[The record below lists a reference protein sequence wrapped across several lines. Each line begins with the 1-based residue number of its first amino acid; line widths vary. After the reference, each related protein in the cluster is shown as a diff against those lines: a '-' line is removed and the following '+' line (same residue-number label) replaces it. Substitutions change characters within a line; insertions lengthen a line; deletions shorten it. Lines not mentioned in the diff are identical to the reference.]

1 MYRIR
6 LAIVAFLL
14 ATIGLQAQEGF
25 YYQAVIKNTDGSP
38 LKETPVKIRIRIIE
52 GTTTLQYEE
61 EKEVTTSREGFVSF
75 IIGEGATT
83 DFTSINWQG
92 ELYLQDEIDTG
103 DGYGAPTRMPLL
115 KTPRSYISDRA
126 ISVLDNSITSASIL
140 DGTISND
147 DLSAAASISFSKL
160 SISASDIEG
169 LGFLKSDENFT
180 SALKTKLDS
189 IEAGAQVTD
198 ATNVEAAGA
207 LMDSEVTNL
216 ADLKVFDPADYA
228 TAAQGTLADSAQ
240 QTLTEGAFV
249 DGDKTKLDS
258 IEAGAQVT
266 DATNVEAAGALMDS
280 EVTNLAD
287 LKVFDPAD
295 YATAAQGTLADS
307 AQQTLTEGA
316 FVDGDKT
323 KLDSIEAGA
332 QVTDATNVEAA
343 GALMDSEVTNLA
355 DLKVFDPADYATAA
369 QGTLADSAQQTLTE
383 GAFVDGDKTKLD
395 SIEAGAQVT
404 DATNVEAAGALMDSE
419 VTNLADLK
427 VFDPADYATAA
438 QGTLADSAQ
447 QTLTE
452 GAFVDGDK
460 TKLDSIEAGAQVT
473 DATNVEAAGALMDSE
488 VTNLADLKVFDPA
501 DYATAAQGTLADSAQ
516 QTLTEGA
523 FVDGDKTKLDSIE
536 AGAQVTDATSVE
548 AAGAL
553 MDSEVTNL
561 ADLKVFDPADYATA
575 AQGTLADSA
584 QQTLTEGAFVDGDK
598 TKLDSIEAGA
608 TADQTQADINGL
620 AITEVGAI
628 SSGTWNGTA
637 IAITHGGT
645 GATTASAA
653 RNSLGI
659 FSGTLNWSE
668 NAGAA
673 ATEFPFT
680 GIAGVTT
687 SSLIIAT
694 IKSQS
699 NGQFLESAIAT
710 GAGEITITLSG
721 VPGSN
726 TVLTYIVIN

>member
-52 GTTTLQYEE
+52 GTTTLQFEE
-61 EKEVTTSREGFVSF
+61 EKDITTSREGFVSF

-258 IEAGAQVT
+258 IEAGA
-266 DATNVEAAGALMDS
+266 
-280 EVTNLAD
+280 
-287 LKVFDPAD
+287 
-295 YATAAQGTLADS
+295 
-307 AQQTLTEGA
+307 
-316 FVDGDKT
+316 
-323 KLDSIEAGA
+323 
-332 QVTDATNVEAA
+332 
-343 GALMDSEVTNLA
+343 
-355 DLKVFDPADYATAA
+355 
-369 QGTLADSAQQTLTE
+369 
-383 GAFVDGDKTKLD
+383 
-395 SIEAGAQVT
+395 
-404 DATNVEAAGALMDSE
+404 
-419 VTNLADLK
+419 
-427 VFDPADYATAA
+427 
-438 QGTLADSAQ
+438 
-447 QTLTE
+447 
-452 GAFVDGDK
+452 
-460 TKLDSIEAGAQVT
+460 
-473 DATNVEAAGALMDSE
+473 
-488 VTNLADLKVFDPA
+488 
-501 DYATAAQGTLADSAQ
+501 
-516 QTLTEGA
+516 
-523 FVDGDKTKLDSIE
+523 
-536 AGAQVTDATSVE
+536 
-548 AAGAL
+548 
-553 MDSEVTNL
+553 
-561 ADLKVFDPADYATA
+561 
-575 AQGTLADSA
+575 
-584 QQTLTEGAFVDGDK
+584 
-598 TKLDSIEAGA
+598 

>member
-1 MYRIR
+1 
-6 LAIVAFLL
+6 
-14 ATIGLQAQEGF
+14 
-25 YYQAVIKNTDGSP
+25 SP

-52 GTTTLQYEE
+52 GETTLQYEE
-61 EKEVTTSREGFVSF
+61 VREITTSREGFVSF

-103 DGYGAPTRMPLL
+103 AGYGAPTRMPLL

-249 DGDKTKLDS
+249 DGDKTKLDG
-258 IEAGAQVT
+258 IQ
-266 DATNVEAAGALMDS
+266 
-280 EVTNLAD
+280 
-287 LKVFDPAD
+287 
-295 YATAAQGTLADS
+295 
-307 AQQTLTEGA
+307 
-316 FVDGDKT
+316 
-323 KLDSIEAGA
+323 
-332 QVTDATNVEAA
+332 
-343 GALMDSEVTNLA
+343 
-355 DLKVFDPADYATAA
+355 
-369 QGTLADSAQQTLTE
+369 
-383 GAFVDGDKTKLD
+383 
-395 SIEAGAQVT
+395 
-404 DATNVEAAGALMDSE
+404 
-419 VTNLADLK
+419 
-427 VFDPADYATAA
+427 
-438 QGTLADSAQ
+438 
-447 QTLTE
+447 
-452 GAFVDGDK
+452 
-460 TKLDSIEAGAQVT
+460 
-473 DATNVEAAGALMDSE
+473 
-488 VTNLADLKVFDPA
+488 
-501 DYATAAQGTLADSAQ
+501 
-516 QTLTEGA
+516 
-523 FVDGDKTKLDSIE
+523 
-536 AGAQVTDATSVE
+536 
-548 AAGAL
+548 
-553 MDSEVTNL
+553 
-561 ADLKVFDPADYATA
+561 
-575 AQGTLADSA
+575 
-584 QQTLTEGAFVDGDK
+584 
-598 TKLDSIEAGA
+598 AGA

-694 IKSQS
+694 IKSQT

>member
-258 IEAGAQVT
+258 IEAGA
-266 DATNVEAAGALMDS
+266 
-280 EVTNLAD
+280 
-287 LKVFDPAD
+287 
-295 YATAAQGTLADS
+295 
-307 AQQTLTEGA
+307 
-316 FVDGDKT
+316 
-323 KLDSIEAGA
+323 
-332 QVTDATNVEAA
+332 
-343 GALMDSEVTNLA
+343 
-355 DLKVFDPADYATAA
+355 
-369 QGTLADSAQQTLTE
+369 
-383 GAFVDGDKTKLD
+383 
-395 SIEAGAQVT
+395 
-404 DATNVEAAGALMDSE
+404 
-419 VTNLADLK
+419 
-427 VFDPADYATAA
+427 
-438 QGTLADSAQ
+438 
-447 QTLTE
+447 
-452 GAFVDGDK
+452 
-460 TKLDSIEAGAQVT
+460 
-473 DATNVEAAGALMDSE
+473 
-488 VTNLADLKVFDPA
+488 
-501 DYATAAQGTLADSAQ
+501 
-516 QTLTEGA
+516 
-523 FVDGDKTKLDSIE
+523 
-536 AGAQVTDATSVE
+536 
-548 AAGAL
+548 
-553 MDSEVTNL
+553 
-561 ADLKVFDPADYATA
+561 
-575 AQGTLADSA
+575 
-584 QQTLTEGAFVDGDK
+584 
-598 TKLDSIEAGA
+598 

>member
-266 DATNVEAAGALMDS
+266 DATSVEAAGALMDSEVTNLADLKVFDPADYATAAQGTLADSAQQTLTEGAFVDGDKTKLDSIEAGAQVTDATSVEAAGALMDSEVTNLADLKVFDPADYATAAQGTLADSAQQTLTEGAFVDGDKTKLDSIEAGAQVTDATSVEAAGALMDS

-332 QVTDATNVEAA
+332 QVTDATN
-343 GALMDSEVTNLA
+343 
-355 DLKVFDPADYATAA
+355 
-369 QGTLADSAQQTLTE
+369 
-383 GAFVDGDKTKLD
+383 
-395 SIEAGAQVT
+395 
-404 DATNVEAAGALMDSE
+404 
-419 VTNLADLK
+419 
-427 VFDPADYATAA
+427 
-438 QGTLADSAQ
+438 
-447 QTLTE
+447 
-452 GAFVDGDK
+452 
-460 TKLDSIEAGAQVT
+460 
-473 DATNVEAAGALMDSE
+473 
-488 VTNLADLKVFDPA
+488 
-501 DYATAAQGTLADSAQ
+501 
-516 QTLTEGA
+516 
-523 FVDGDKTKLDSIE
+523 
-536 AGAQVTDATSVE
+536 VE

>member
-266 DATNVEAAGALMDS
+266 DATS
-280 EVTNLAD
+280 
-287 LKVFDPAD
+287 
-295 YATAAQGTLADS
+295 
-307 AQQTLTEGA
+307 
-316 FVDGDKT
+316 
-323 KLDSIEAGA
+323 
-332 QVTDATNVEAA
+332 
-343 GALMDSEVTNLA
+343 
-355 DLKVFDPADYATAA
+355 
-369 QGTLADSAQQTLTE
+369 
-383 GAFVDGDKTKLD
+383 
-395 SIEAGAQVT
+395 
-404 DATNVEAAGALMDSE
+404 
-419 VTNLADLK
+419 
-427 VFDPADYATAA
+427 
-438 QGTLADSAQ
+438 
-447 QTLTE
+447 
-452 GAFVDGDK
+452 
-460 TKLDSIEAGAQVT
+460 
-473 DATNVEAAGALMDSE
+473 VEAAGALMDSE

-548 AAGAL
+548 AA
-553 MDSEVTNL
+553 
-561 ADLKVFDPADYATA
+561 
-575 AQGTLADSA
+575 
-584 QQTLTEGAFVDGDK
+584 
-598 TKLDSIEAGA
+598 
-608 TADQTQADINGL
+608 L

>member
-103 DGYGAPTRMPLL
+103 AGYGAPTRMPLL

-180 SALKTKLDS
+180 SAL
-189 IEAGAQVTD
+189 
-198 ATNVEAAGA
+198 
-207 LMDSEVTNL
+207 
-216 ADLKVFDPADYA
+216 
-228 TAAQGTLADSAQ
+228 
-240 QTLTEGAFV
+240 
-249 DGDKTKLDS
+249 
-258 IEAGAQVT
+258 
-266 DATNVEAAGALMDS
+266 
-280 EVTNLAD
+280 
-287 LKVFDPAD
+287 
-295 YATAAQGTLADS
+295 
-307 AQQTLTEGA
+307 
-316 FVDGDKT
+316 
-323 KLDSIEAGA
+323 
-332 QVTDATNVEAA
+332 
-343 GALMDSEVTNLA
+343 
-355 DLKVFDPADYATAA
+355 
-369 QGTLADSAQQTLTE
+369 
-383 GAFVDGDKTKLD
+383 
-395 SIEAGAQVT
+395 
-404 DATNVEAAGALMDSE
+404 
-419 VTNLADLK
+419 
-427 VFDPADYATAA
+427 
-438 QGTLADSAQ
+438 
-447 QTLTE
+447 
-452 GAFVDGDK
+452 
-460 TKLDSIEAGAQVT
+460 
-473 DATNVEAAGALMDSE
+473 
-488 VTNLADLKVFDPA
+488 
-501 DYATAAQGTLADSAQ
+501 
-516 QTLTEGA
+516 
-523 FVDGDKTKLDSIE
+523 
-536 AGAQVTDATSVE
+536 
-548 AAGAL
+548 
-553 MDSEVTNL
+553 
-561 ADLKVFDPADYATA
+561 
-575 AQGTLADSA
+575 
-584 QQTLTEGAFVDGDK
+584 K